1 LGYQFTIGKTHEH
14 DGEIAMCESG
24 FHCIDGNPLD
34 VLDYYPLIAGD
45 GSLNRFASVIAHGE
59 VKRDGSSKIVTGK
72 LTVSAELKIPDLIS
86 SAVKFVMDACK
97 GKPGDDI
104 QAASG
109 NSSKLAAS
117 GDSSKLAASG
127 NSSKLAAS
135 GYFSKLAASGNSSK
149 LAASGYYSQLAASG
163 NYSQLAASGDYSQL
177 AASGNSSKLAASG
190 DSSKLAASGNSSQLA
205 ASGYFSKLAASG
217 NSSKLAA
224 SGYYSQ
230 LAASGKNSVIAA
242 AAPDCTATGADGT
255 WISLAEFDRN
265 GKCIGFATGCIGRDG
280 LKPNTAYVAKGGK
293 LVEVA

>member
-72 LTVSAELKIPDLIS
+72 LTVCAELKIPDLIS

-97 GKPGDDI
+97 GKAGDNI
-104 QAASG
+104 QAASGDYSKLAASGYYSKLAASG

-117 GDSSKLAASG
+117 GNNSQLAASGNNSQLAASGDYSKLAASGNNSQLAASGNNSQLAASGYYSQLAASGHSSKLAASG

-135 GYFSKLAASGNSSK
+135 G
-149 LAASGYYSQLAASG
+149 
-163 NYSQLAASGDYSQL
+163 
-177 AASGNSSKLAASG
+177 
-190 DSSKLAASGNSSQLA
+190 DS
-205 ASGYFSKLAASG
+205 
-217 NSSKLAA
+217 
-224 SGYYSQ
+224 SQ

-242 AAPDCTATGADGT
+242 AAHGCTATGAEGT

-265 GKCIGFATGCIGRDG
+265 GKCIGFATGCIGKDG
-280 LKPNTAYVAKGGK
+280 LKPNTAYIAKNGK

>member
-1 LGYQFTIGKTHEH
+1 MGAPAKPKRKAAKKAPEEAGIVCIKGFDKDLRCLGYQYEVGKTFEH
-14 DGEIAMCESG
+14 DGRVAMCASG

-34 VLDYYPLIAGD
+34 VLNFYPLIADD

-59 VKRDGSSKIVTGK
+59 VKRDVSSKIVTGK

-97 GKPGDDI
+97 GKTGDYV

-109 NSSKLAAS
+109 DSSKLAASGNCSQLAASGYYSKLAAS

-127 NSSKLAAS
+127 NCSQLAASGYYSKLAAS
-135 GYFSKLAASGNSSK
+135 GDYSKLAASGNCSQ

-163 NYSQLAASGDYSQL
+163 E
-177 AASGNSSKLAASG
+177 
-190 DSSKLAASGNSSQLA
+190 
-205 ASGYFSKLAASG
+205 
-217 NSSKLAA
+217 
-224 SGYYSQ
+224 
-230 LAASGKNSVIAA
+230 NSVIAA
-242 AAPDCTATGADGT
+242 VAPDCTATGAEGT

-265 GKCIGFATGCIGRDG
+265 GKCIGFATGQIGRGG
-280 LKPNTAYVAKGGK
+280 LKPNTAYIAKNGK

>member
-1 LGYQFTIGKTHEH
+1 MTALPKASGKRKAKAAPEPTVIGVKGFDKNLQCLGYQFTIGKTHEY

-104 QAASG
+104 Q
-109 NSSKLAAS
+109 
-117 GDSSKLAASG
+117 
-127 NSSKLAAS
+127 
-135 GYFSKLAASGNSSK
+135 
-149 LAASGYYSQLAASG
+149 
-163 NYSQLAASGDYSQL
+163 

>member
-1 LGYQFTIGKTHEH
+1 MTALPKASGKRKPKAAPEPTVIGVKGFDRNLQCLGYQFTIGKTHEH

-97 GKPGDDI
+97 GKTGGDA
-104 QAASG
+104 QS
-109 NSSKLAAS
+109 AS
-117 GDSSKLAASG
+117 GDYSQ
-127 NSSKLAAS
+127 LAAS
-135 GYFSKLAASGNSSK
+135 GYYSQ

-163 NYSQLAASGDYSQL
+163 NYSKLAASGYYSQL
-177 AASGNSSKLAASG
+177 AASGYY
-190 DSSKLAASGNSSQLA
+190 SQLA
-205 ASGYFSKLAASG
+205 ASGYYSQ
-217 NSSKLAA
+217 LAA
-224 SGYYSQ
+224 SGYYSQLAASGDYSQ